1 MYSAR
6 VTHVN
11 TQCANRAVSWEFDGT
26 RIRFLE
32 LGDFLITVGGPQ
44 GVWKSFFSGREPH
57 GIVPCTFASIQ
68 RCRLPSRF
76 PGSSQQVEFGLRGGG
91 VKHKVN

>member
-44 GVWKSFFSGREPH
+44 GVWKSFFQDENRMELCHVLLQAFNAAGCLPGFQDHRS
-57 GIVPCTFASIQ
+57 
-68 RCRLPSRF
+68 RLNL
-76 PGSSQQVEFGLRGGG
+76 G
-91 VKHKVN
+91 